1 MSAAGTDAR
10 YEGRTAVE
18 LQALL
23 DLPQVVVYD
32 EVPST
37 QDVAHA
43 LGESGAPAGTLVLA
57 DAQSAGRGRG
67 SRTWQSRAG
76 AGIWLTMLER
86 PHDPAAAGVLSL
98 RLALRMAPVLERWT
112 AAPIRIKW
120 PNDLLVGERKLAG
133 VLTEARWRG
142 PRMDWV
148 AIGVGINVVAP
159 ERLDAASLVGVT
171 DRCAVLGELVPALRA
186 AASGRGLLTQAELDQ
201 YAERDAV
208 SGRRCREPMAG
219 TAGGITPDGALIIQ
233 AGGGEHAVRSGS
245 LVLEE
250 HP

>member
-1 MSAAGTDAR
+1 MSAGAGAR
-10 YEGRTAVE
+10 YDGRTAVE

-23 DLPQVVVYD
+23 DLSRVVVYD

-43 LGESGAPAGTLVLA
+43 FGESGAPAGTLVLA

-67 SRTWQSRAG
+67 SNTWQSSAR

-86 PHDPAAAGVLSL
+86 PQDPAAIGVLSL

-142 PRMDWV
+142 ARLDWV

-159 ERLDAASLVGVT
+159 EGLDATSLVGVT
-171 DRCAVLGELVPALRA
+171 DRCAVLGELLPALRA
-186 AASGRGLLTQAELDQ
+186 AAASGGVLSTAELER

-208 SGRRCREPMAG
+208 RGRRCREPMAG
-219 TAGGITPDGALIIQ
+219 TAGGITPDGALIIL
-233 AGGGEHAVRSGS
+233 AGDGEHAVRSGS

-250 HP
+250 HS